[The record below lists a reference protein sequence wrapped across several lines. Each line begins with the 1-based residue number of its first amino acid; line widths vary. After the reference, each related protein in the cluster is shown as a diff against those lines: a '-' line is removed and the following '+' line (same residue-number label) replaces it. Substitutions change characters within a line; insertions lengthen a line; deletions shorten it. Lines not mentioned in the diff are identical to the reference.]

1 MKIKEIVTEGL
12 LSDLGTFAS
21 GAAQG
26 FIPGLAPNVSAAY
39 QKARDT
45 AKITQG
51 PASLDADGYM
61 KINDPKLAA
70 QYAKEGQLV
79 QTMKQR
85 AVMKN
90 GISVDEIDKLVAQSG
105 KYPDAKQRQAAVNRF
120 VGLLQQQNVNVT
132 DRTLG
137 GTSGGLTKQQFTQS
151 GSSTAPAP
159 AAAAQTAPAPTA
171 TTQTAPA
178 ASATNAGA
186 SMTAKMSAASR
197 PQSTT
202 PAAATTSTTAN
213 TGIKSAIGGLRTR
226 DLLSVKKNIDAIL
239 ASRTKTP
246 TT

>member
-51 PASLDADGYM
+51 PASLDADGNM

-70 QYAKEGQLV
+70 QYAKEGPLV

-137 GTSGGLTKQQFTQS
+137 GTSGGMTKQQFTQS
-151 GSSTAPAP
+151 GSS
-159 AAAAQTAPAPTA
+159 TAPAPTA

-202 PAAATTSTTAN
+202 PAAVTTSATAN

>member
-1 MKIKEIVTEGL
+1 MKIKEILSEAGFLSGL
-12 LSDLGTFAS
+12 
-21 GAAQG
+21 AQ
-26 FIPGLAPNVSAAY
+26 GLAPNVSAAY
-39 QKARDT
+39 QKARDN
-45 AKITQG
+45 AKIAQG
-51 PASLDADGYM
+51 PASLDADGNM

-70 QYAKEGQLV
+70 QYAKEGPLV

-137 GTSGGLTKQQFTQS
+137 GTSGGMTKQQFTQS
-151 GSSTAPAP
+151 GSST
-159 AAAAQTAPAPTA
+159 TPAPTA
-171 TTQTAPA
+171 TTQTPPA

-202 PAAATTSTTAN
+202 PAAATTSATAN

>member
-1 MKIKEIVTEGL
+1 MKVKEILSEAGFLSGL
-12 LSDLGTFAS
+12 
-21 GAAQG
+21 AQ
-26 FIPGLAPNVSAAY
+26 GLAPNVSAAY

-45 AKITQG
+45 AKIAQG
-51 PASLDADGYM
+51 PASLDADGNM

-70 QYAKEGQLV
+70 QYAKEGPLV

-105 KYPDAKQRQAAVNRF
+105 KYPNAKQRQAAVNRF

-159 AAAAQTAPAPTA
+159 APAAPTAPA

-202 PAAATTSTTAN
+202 PAAATTSATAN

-226 DLLSVKKNIDAIL
+226 DLLSVKKSIDAIL